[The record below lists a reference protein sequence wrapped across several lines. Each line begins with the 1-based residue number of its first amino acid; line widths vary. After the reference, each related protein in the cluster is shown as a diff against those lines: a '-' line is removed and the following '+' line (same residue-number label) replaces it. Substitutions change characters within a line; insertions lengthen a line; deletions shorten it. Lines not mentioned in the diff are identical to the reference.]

1 MNLCADLERFVR
13 GCPNLI
19 RCFFFFFL
27 FLVDKGIEDPNTII
41 MKWAISMAFRWQADN
56 GPTLNAGL
64 VAL

>member
-1 MNLCADLERFVR
+1 MR
-13 GCPNLI
+13 GSRKICQ
-19 RCFFFFFL
+19 RMSKFDKVFFFFFL